1 MLYASLFVLIK
12 SSDDVEPESDYTIY
26 YICHMESAIISGKS
40 KKDIQLL
47 VTIAEKMGIKAKFIG
62 KDDLEDFVMAKA
74 IKEGET
80 GELIDTQE
88 FLKTI
93 K

>member
-1 MLYASLFVLIK
+1 MV
-12 SSDDVEPESDYTIY
+12 
-26 YICHMESAIISGKS
+26 SAIISGKS

-47 VTIAEKMGIKAKFIG
+47 ITLAEKMGLQAKLFT
-62 KDDLEDFVMAKA
+62 KDDLEDFGLAKA

-80 GELIDTQE
+80 GEFIDTDT
-88 FLKTI
+88 FLNSI

>member
-1 MLYASLFVLIK
+1 
-12 SSDDVEPESDYTIY
+12 
-26 YICHMESAIISGKS
+26 MESAIISGKS

-47 VTIAEKMGIKAKFIG
+47 VTIAEKMGIKAKFIT
-62 KDDLEDFVMAKA
+62 KDDVEDFVIAKA

-80 GELIDTQE
+80 GELIDTGE

-93 K
+93 KWS

>member
-1 MLYASLFVLIK
+1 
-12 SSDDVEPESDYTIY
+12 
-26 YICHMESAIISGKS
+26 MESAIISGNS

-47 VTIAEKMGIKAKFIG
+47 VTLAEKMGIKAKFLT
-62 KDDLEDFVMAKA
+62 KDDIEDFALANA

-80 GELIDTQE
+80 GEFVDTNE
-88 FLKTI
+88 FLKSL